1 MFNCPFFRCWS
12 RSQAP
17 RKSDALKDWQ
27 SELQKN
33 VETVSET
40 NVVSEGC
47 GAASTD
53 NDSEVNPF
61 TQLEIESTD
70 NVTAE
75 TSDRHS
81 VDELMLT
88 APPLNDT
95 VGSLKYPKP
104 VRSSKFQHR
113 SNKIAKTAAR
123 YSSFK
128 PMIGSLSRNRDAT
141 VISDW
146 GDCYED
152 TGDFRISHY
161 DAANL
166 TRVYGSSAWSE
177 GPQSLATS
185 CFGASY
191 PKREISLEVK
201 PSSPVKKMPVV
212 KGMVVAMVV
221 TKKGQRFRLLNL
233 NVTLQEVVNS
243 FLKVEAGASLP
254 VSFTLSTD
262 TRPKLLPPDKMA
274 LTLRENLEGYLDELK
289 QGISFFT
296 GPVNGKLSYKM
307 SVCDLEYMEKLFQ
320 IASNRQ
326 SIRML
331 RTTNL

>member
-1 MFNCPFFRCWS
+1 MFNCSFFRCWS

-17 RKSDALKDWQ
+17 RKSDALKDLQ

-33 VETVSET
+33 VQPVSET
-40 NVVSEGC
+40 YVVSDGC

-70 NVTAE
+70 NVTPE

-81 VDELMLT
+81 VDQLMLT
-88 APPLNDT
+88 APTLNDT

-104 VRSSKFQHR
+104 VRSSKFQRR
-113 SNKIAKTAAR
+113 SKNIAKTAAR

-128 PMIGSLSRNRDAT
+128 PMIGSLSRNRDTT

-152 TGDFRISHY
+152 TGDFRISNY

-166 TRVYGSSAWSE
+166 TRVYGSAWSE
-177 GPQSLATS
+177 GPQSVGTS
-185 CFGASY
+185 YLGASY

-326 SIRML
+326 STRML
-331 RTTNL
+331 RSTDL